1 MKRGGVREGAGRPKG
16 VTTEQTQKIRNH
28 YQKLLNNNLSQI
40 QEDLDELKPKERLEV
55 IMQLSKFIVPQ
66 LRAVE
71 MDVQSKSAII
81 DMTKWK

>member
-16 VTTEQTQKIRNH
+16 VTTAKAVKIRNH
-28 YQKLLNNNLSQI
+28 YESLLHKNLANI
-40 QEDLDELKPKERLEV
+40 QEDLDTLEPKDRLLV
-55 IMQLSKFIVPQ
+55 LIQLSKFAIPQ
-66 LRAVE
+66 LRAVD